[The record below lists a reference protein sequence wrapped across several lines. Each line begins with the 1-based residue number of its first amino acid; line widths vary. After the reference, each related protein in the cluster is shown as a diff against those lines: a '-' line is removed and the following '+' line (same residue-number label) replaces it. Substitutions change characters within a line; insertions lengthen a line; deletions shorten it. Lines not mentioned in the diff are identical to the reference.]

1 MKKTSK
7 FLLGALALLTFTA
20 CGGSNAGKS
29 GDADSTA
36 VSDPFEAAAGE
47 TKIVVN
53 DTLSPL
59 VFVPVKGGTFEMGDP
74 NGQKHDDDIIETP
87 AHKVTVSDFAIC
99 KTEVTQQLWQA
110 VMGKNPSHEQDDP
123 LKPVENVSWNDCQEF
138 IKKLGQMTGHEYRLP
153 TEAEWEYAA
162 RGGSKSKGT
171 RFSGGDDVDAVANYH
186 RDDNPIAGRLAGVG
200 VLQAN
205 ELGLFDMSGNAA
217 EWTQDFYAEYTA
229 DEQTDPKGPATGDY
243 YVYRGGHCNNNADGC
258 TVTVRMK
265 FNPVGAASY
274 IGLRLVLVK

>member
-74 NGQKHDDDIIETP
+74 NGQKHDDDNIETP

-99 KTEVTQQLWQA
+99 KTEVTQQLW
-110 VMGKNPSHEQDDP
+110 
-123 LKPVENVSWNDCQEF
+123 
-138 IKKLGQMTGHEYRLP
+138 
-153 TEAEWEYAA
+153 
-162 RGGSKSKGT
+162 
-171 RFSGGDDVDAVANYH
+171 
-186 RDDNPIAGRLAGVG
+186 
-200 VLQAN
+200 
-205 ELGLFDMSGNAA
+205 
-217 EWTQDFYAEYTA
+217 
-229 DEQTDPKGPATGDY
+229 
-243 YVYRGGHCNNNADGC
+243 
-258 TVTVRMK
+258 
-265 FNPVGAASY
+265 
-274 IGLRLVLVK
+274 